1 MKLAGAAWLIALLA
15 WLPIEDITV
24 LPAYLFALFG
34 LVWLAW
40 RRLPSLPGSAVRAA
54 AAGAAA
60 GLAVPAAA
68 LLLMAFKS
76 GLHGHG
82 FAEYTA
88 AQVWSVVQ
96 TIPVSTLVGLLIGLL
111 ASRYTRTL

>member
-15 WLPIEDITV
+15 WLPIEDTTV
-24 LPAYLFALFG
+24 LPAYIFALLG

-40 RRLPSLPGSAVRAA
+40 RRLPTLPAKPQRAV

-96 TIPVSTLVGLLIGLL
+96 TIPISTLVGMLVGLL
-111 ASRYTRTL
+111 ASRYARTL